1 MKCPECQFD
10 NREEA
15 KFCIDCGNKLEINCS
30 KCSHLNPPASKFCE
44 ECGSSLTLASEKAPK
59 ALSFDEK
66 LEKFKSTC
74 LKASQRKSY
83 LNGIK

>member
-1 MKCPECQFD
+1 MQCPKCRFD

-30 KCSHLNPPASKFCE
+30 KCSHLNPPATKFCE

-59 ALSFDEK
+59 AFSFD
-66 LEKFKSTC
+66 
-74 LKASQRKSY
+74 
-83 LNGIK
+83 